1 MSSSIIAA
9 IEDLLDELED
19 SAYNREESYKI
30 SKHRNKIS
38 FALNHLLKETEEEI
52 KKISE
57 DRKVEKLY
65 RLALDEYDIPTTAFY
80 TSKKRAL
87 EELEKFKEK
96 IIVEYVDTEQID
108 VGALILIQEIDL
120 NKSEELYMYSTSKIV
135 SELVIDEEASDK
147 EWLELVECCGMA
159 VAPEDCQK
167 MCWKDYEVE

>member
-1 MSSSIIAA
+1 MSNSIISA
-9 IEDLLDELED
+9 IEDLIDELED

-65 RLALDEYDIPTTAFY
+65 RLTLGEYDMPTTAFY

-87 EELEKFKEK
+87 EELEEFKEK
-96 IIVEYVDTEQID
+96 ITEEYIDNEQID
-108 VGALILIQEIDL
+108 VGALILLQEIDL
-120 NKSEELYMYSTSKIV
+120 NKSEDLYMYEITKGV
-135 SELVIDEEASDK
+135 SELAIDEEASDK
-147 EWLELVECCGMA
+147 EWLELVECCGIA
-159 VAPEDCQK
+159 AAPEDCQK